1 VISTTYVIEQLDS
14 WGDAATT
21 ANNISNSEFLFRL
34 GIVAGIISYISYL
47 ILPLILYR
55 LFESVNR
62 THAVLMVALAVASVP
77 ISLFNMIAKVDV
89 LTLLSGFIKKP
100 IYHAIVLGTLLILV
114 VVVAPV
120 TAGLVTTL

>member
-1 VISTTYVIEQLDS
+1 M
-14 WGDAATT
+14 
-21 ANNISNSEFLFRL
+21 